1 MYRKTYIGPDSL
13 VVHDLQVQDILKEL
27 HEGSCDY
34 HSGGHSLAHRAM
46 TQGYWWPKMYKS
58 VEAYVKKYVPC
69 QKHTTILHQPAEQL
83 QPVMSPW
90 PFAQWGM
97 DMVGVLPTAP
107 GGFKHL
113 ITATDS
119 YTKWVEV
126 EPLVHIT
133 TGEVEKF
140 IWRNIISRFGVPYA
154 IISDNDTNS

>member
-1 MYRKTYIGPDSL
+1 
-13 VVHDLQVQDILKEL
+13 
-27 HEGSCDY
+27 
-34 HSGGHSLAHRAM
+34 
-46 TQGYWWPKMYKS
+46 
-58 VEAYVKKYVPC
+58 
-69 QKHTTILHQPAEQL
+69 
-83 QPVMSPW
+83 MSPW

-113 ITATDS
+113 IIATDY